1 MQSGQNIT
9 LDFILKNKITLTA
22 KQNDIN
28 SRYFNITIKNN
39 GQNVVFTDT
48 TTAILNITKK
58 NNQKTSYIATIEN
71 NIVVAVLPAW
81 EVKVD
86 GILTCDISIIDGNER
101 LTTMPFKV
109 EVVQSFYTSE
119 DIQDNDSTDVLTY
132 LLDKVKDVDTIKE
145 EVLDNTSELSDI
157 NTNLTTLNI
166 NVQSNTTSIN
176 NLDTTVLEH
185 TTSID
190 NLDNTINSIKVKRD
204 TITILSSSWVQN
216 QDTKLYE
223 YEVSDTYVTSNHFV
237 EVVMDIQNQ
246 LKLKDGYI
254 ESFNGSYKFYT
265 TTLPTEDIT
274 ATVVISLTE
283 EVE

>member
-58 NNQKTSYIATIEN
+58 NNQKNSYMATIEN
-71 NIVVAVLPAW
+71 NIIVAVLPAW
-81 EVKVD
+81 AVKVD

-109 EVVQSFYTSE
+109 EVVQACCTSE
-119 DIQDNDSTDVLTY
+119 DIQDTDSTDVLTF

-145 EVLDNTSELSDI
+145 EVLDNTNDISGLSSDVSANTQSI
-157 NTNLTTLNI
+157 SNLKRKRETITLSTSNWLLNSNTNL
-166 NVQSNTTSIN
+166 
-176 NLDTTVLEH
+176 
-185 TTSID
+185 
-190 NLDNTINSIKVKRD
+190 
-204 TITILSSSWVQN
+204 
-216 QDTKLYE
+216 YE
-223 YEVSDTYVTSNHFV
+223 YTVTDTNVTANHYID
-237 EVVMDIQNQ
+237 VVMDLENQ
-246 LKLKDGYI
+246 AKLEDGYV
-254 ESFNGSYKFYT
+254 ESFAGNYKFYT
-265 TTLPTEDIT
+265 STLPTEDIT
-274 ATVVISLTE
+274 VTVVISLTE
-283 EVE
+283 EVL